1 MIDGSTQRCADV
13 CRPPTQAAAGSK
25 REDMKAMKDKT
36 NSPSPFS
43 KGENPSPPPF
53 SRGELKGGLSR
64 RLRVSWWR
72 PSTDRTSVARLCGS
86 VPKRGRPSSRSAMQR
101 SCIANR
107 ASKRPLNL
115 FPSPFQGEM
124 QRGSTDAVPRAGR
137 PHVEPTDVYSR
148 PPREGGYS
156 ARGARKGESKE
167 GGAFRRPSPADRSPS
182 PFQGEMQ
189 RGFARD
195 VQPPTKHA
203 VWRRVPRL
211 VKGASGLT
219 HRSAQR
225 LTPLRG
231 RPLPTTTVIP
241 AASVIPAKPGPYS
254 DTGAGTQRGRAY
266 APARE
271 EAMERE
277 GTPASVQRPKLR
289 RGPVPTGPK
298 TRPPRSHQMAM

>member
-1 MIDGSTQRCADV
+1 
-13 CRPPTQAAAGSK
+13 
-25 REDMKAMKDKT
+25 MKDIT
-36 NSPSPFS
+36 ITPSPFS
-43 KGENPSPPPF
+43 KGE
-53 SRGELKGGLSR
+53 LKGVLSR

-72 PSTDRTSVARLCGS
+72 PSADRTSVARLCGS
-86 VPKRGRPSSRSAMQR
+86 VPKRGRPSSRSATRQSR
-101 SCIANR
+101 IANR
-107 ASKRPLNL
+107 ASTRPLNL

-137 PHVEPTDVYSR
+137 PHVEPTDVYSC
-148 PPREGGYS
+148 PSQEGGYS

-203 VWRRVPRL
+203 AWRRVPRL
-211 VKGASGLT
+211 VKVASGLT

-231 RPLPTTTVIP
+231 RPLPAT
-241 AASVIPAKPGPYS
+241 A
-254 DTGAGTQRGRAY
+254 
-266 APARE
+266 

-277 GTPASVQRPKLR
+277 GAKAHVQGPELR
-289 RGPVPTGPK
+289 RGPVPTGPM
-298 TRPPRSHQMAM
+298 TRPPRSSPFIPSPARRERARVRAKTTLRP

>member
-1 MIDGSTQRCADV
+1 
-13 CRPPTQAAAGSK
+13 
-25 REDMKAMKDKT
+25 MKAKT
-36 NSPSPFS
+36 DITITPSPFS
-43 KGENPSPPPF
+43 KGE
-53 SRGELKGGLSR
+53 LKGVLSR

-72 PSTDRTSVARLCGS
+72 PSPDRKYGARLGGS

-107 ASKRPLNL
+107 ASEHSFRRTNAL
-115 FPSPFQGEM
+115 
-124 QRGSTDAVPRAGR
+124 PRAGR
-137 PHVEPTDVYSR
+137 PHVEPTDVYSC
-148 PPREGGYS
+148 PSQEGGYS
-156 ARGARKGESKE
+156 AREARKGRSKE
-167 GGAFRRPSPADRSPS
+167 GGAFRRVSPS
-182 PFQGEMQ
+182 
-189 RGFARD
+189 A
-195 VQPPTKHA
+195 QPPTKHA

-231 RPLPTTTVIP
+231 RPLPSTTVIP
-241 AASVIPAKPGPYS
+241 AE
-254 DTGAGTQRGRAY
+254 AGIQRGWANV
-266 APARE
+266 PKGE

-298 TRPPRSHQMAM
+298 TRPPRSHQMAT

>member
-1 MIDGSTQRCADV
+1 
-13 CRPPTQAAAGSK
+13 
-25 REDMKAMKDKT
+25 MKAKKDIT
-36 NSPSPFS
+36 ITPSPFS
-43 KGENPSPPPF
+43 KGE
-53 SRGELKGGLSR
+53 LKGVLSR

-72 PSTDRTSVARLCGS
+72 PSTDRTSVARPGGS
-86 VPKRGRPSSRSAMQR
+86 VPKRGRPSSRSAMRQSR
-101 SCIANR
+101 IANR
-107 ASKRPLNL
+107 ASTRPLNL

-137 PHVEPTDVYSR
+137 PHVEPTDVYSC
-148 PPREGGYS
+148 PSQEGGYS

-167 GGAFRRPSPADRSPS
+167 GGAFRRPSPPLQTEGDT
-182 PFQGEMQ
+182 G
-189 RGFARD
+189 D

-231 RPLPTTTVIP
+231 RPLPSTTVIP
-241 AASVIPAKPGPYS
+241 AASVFPAE
-254 DTGAGTQRGRAY
+254 AGTQRGRAY

-298 TRPPRSHQMAM
+298 TRPPGRVRSSPLPLGGRGSG

>member
-1 MIDGSTQRCADV
+1 
-13 CRPPTQAAAGSK
+13 
-25 REDMKAMKDKT
+25 MKDKT

-72 PSTDRTSVARLCGS
+72 PSTDRTSVARPGGS
-86 VPKRGRPSSRSAMQR
+86 VPKRGRPSSRSATRQSR
-101 SCIANR
+101 VANR
-107 ASKRPLNL
+107 ASTRPLNL
-115 FPSPFQGEM
+115 FSSPFQGEM

-137 PHVEPTDVYSR
+137 PHVEPTDVYSC
-148 PPREGGYS
+148 PSQEGGYS

-189 RGFARD
+189 RGFAGD

-211 VKGASGLT
+211 VKVASGLT

-241 AASVIPAKPGPYS
+241 AASVIPAE
-254 DTGAGTQRGRAY
+254 AGTQRGRAY

-289 RGPVPTGPK
+289 RGPVPTGPM
-298 TRPPRSHQMAM
+298 TRPPSRVRSSPLPLGGRGSG